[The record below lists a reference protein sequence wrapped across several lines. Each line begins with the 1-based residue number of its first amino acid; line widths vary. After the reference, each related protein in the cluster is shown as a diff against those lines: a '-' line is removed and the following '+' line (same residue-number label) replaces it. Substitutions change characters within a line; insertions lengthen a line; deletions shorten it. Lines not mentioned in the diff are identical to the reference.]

1 MQTLGMSDS
10 EKKSYTLCG
19 FGFNAFQQ
27 LNLQEGGGEG
37 EDASHCSSGDQTASG
52 ESMRTQPKQDELAV
66 CTPQKLAVFSTRPLL
81 HISSAWDALHIYVE
95 SAEGSRTMTTGRWR
109 ELVEKM
115 QQQLGKNEKIV
126 HILET
131 KDVMLLQTT
140 SRTLLTNQR
149 NTHKEQLVD
158 CDIQPNAN
166 LCSQS
171 GGSIFALMDN
181 GSVYHCSTVTSNGSL
196 SMMLSH
202 QITTGVPITHISCG
216 ADHTLLLSNTGCV
229 YSLGLG
235 SRGQLGHGD
244 ILDRKEPA
252 IIEALAGVAMTMVAC
267 GSWHSLALS
276 IYGDIYSWGWNEHE
290 QLGHSAEPQA
300 PSTVPLPTLIE
311 NSDSCVN
318 FTEISCGTRHS
329 AAVTEDGQLY
339 MWGCNEY
346 GQLGNGQTEGISA
359 LPSPVKL
366 LSRVLSVHCGYWNT
380 LTLHRLGGQL
390 QTGLLDKTLYS

>member
-52 ESMRTQPKQDELAV
+52 ESMRTQPEQDELAV

-81 HISSAWDALHIYVE
+81 HISSAWDALHIYAA
-95 SAEGSRTMTTGRWR
+95 SAEGSRMTTGRWR

-131 KDVMLLQTT
+131 KDVMVLQTT
-140 SRTLLTNQR
+140 SRTLLTDQR
-149 NTHKEQLVD
+149 NTHKAQLVD
-158 CDIQPNAN
+158 CDIQPNAT

-171 GGSIFALMDN
+171 DGSIFALLDN
-181 GSVYHCSTVTSNGSL
+181 GSVCQCSTVTSNGSL
-196 SMMLSH
+196 SLMLSH
-202 QITTGVPITHISCG
+202 QLTTGIPITHISCG

-276 IYGDIYSWGWNEHE
+276 IYGDIYSWGWNEHG
-290 QLGHSAEPQA
+290 QLGHSTGPQA
-300 PSTVPLPTLIE
+300 PSTVSLPTLIE
-311 NSDSCVN
+311 NPDSGVN
-318 FTEISCGTRHS
+318 FIIVSCGARHS

-339 MWGCNEY
+339 TWGWNEY
-346 GQLGNGQTEGISA
+346 GQLGNGQAGGMSV
-359 LPSPVKL
+359 LPSAVKL
-366 LSRVLSVHCGYWNT
+366 SDKVLFVYCEHWNT
-380 LTLHRLGGQL
+380 IIFTSQ
-390 QTGLLDKTLYS
+390 

>member
-27 LNLQEGGGEG
+27 LNFQEGGGEG

-52 ESMRTQPKQDELAV
+52 ESMRTQPEQDELAV

-81 HISSAWDALHIYVE
+81 HISSAWDALHIYAA
-95 SAEGSRTMTTGRWR
+95 SAEGSRMTTGRWR

-131 KDVMLLQTT
+131 KDVMVLQIT
-140 SRTLLTNQR
+140 SRTLLTSPR
-149 NTHKEQLVD
+149 NTHKAQLVD
-158 CDIQPNAN
+158 CDIKPNAT

-171 GGSIFALMDN
+171 DGSIFALLDN
-181 GSVYHCSTVTSNGSL
+181 GSVYQCSTVTSNRSL
-196 SMMLSH
+196 SLTLSH
-202 QITTGVPITHISCG
+202 QLTTGVPITHISCG
-216 ADHTLLLSNTGCV
+216 TDHTVLLSNTGCV

-252 IIEALAGVAMTMVAC
+252 IIEALAGVAMMMVAC

-276 IYGDIYSWGWNEHE
+276 IYGDIYSWGWNEHG
-290 QLGHSAEPQA
+290 QLGHSAGPQA

-311 NSDSCVN
+311 NSDNSLN
-318 FTEISCGTRHS
+318 FATISCGARHS

-339 MWGCNEY
+339 MWGWNEY

-359 LPSPVKL
+359 LPFPVKL
-366 LSRVLSVHCGYWNT
+366 LSRVLFVHCGCWNT
-380 LTLHRLGGQL
+380 LTLHCLPGQL
-390 QTGLLDKTLYS
+390 QTGLRDKTLYS